1 MSAIACF
8 RQSSERDILRQ
19 HKGRVGLMND
29 ANADALKRMKANDDD
44 LTRPRD
50 VDFTVVFPNESK
62 AQEFAEHF
70 RGLGHRTSVEFTGT
84 IHELPWDVV
93 VVKNMALSQEDIDRF
108 EETLQDVASSLHGRN
123 DGWGCFSGS

>member
-1 MSAIACF
+1 
-8 RQSSERDILRQ
+8 LRQ

-29 ANADALKRMKANDDD
+29 ANADALKRMKANGDD

-70 RGLGHRTSVEFTGT
+70 RSLGHRTSVEFSGT
-84 IHELPWDVV
+84 VAELPWDVV
-93 VVKNMALSQEDIDRF
+93 VVKHMALSPEDIESF
-108 EETLQDVASSLHGRN
+108 EETLRTVASSLDGRN
-123 DGWGCFSGS
+123 DGWGSSEP